1 MFVCWA
7 AKGGSGTTVVSCGLA
22 MQLARHHGACTLID
36 LAGDAPAALGLS
48 PDSVLGVGDWL
59 GSPTATP
66 AALEQLAVE
75 ANDSLR
81 VIPCGRHVPA
91 IDGRSAQRLLAAAG
105 AISGSVVFDAGT
117 GAPADELLHGVTS
130 LLVTRACFVALR
142 RATTTAARIDGVVL
156 LNEPGRALTSRD
168 VEHALSAPVLA
179 DVAYDPAVARAV
191 DAGLMLARLPRPM
204 ASSLRSLVA

>member
-7 AKGGSGTTVVSCGLA
+7 AKGGSGATVVSCGLA

-48 PDSVLGVGDWL
+48 PDSVLGAADWL
-59 GSPTATP
+59 GSPTAT
-66 AALEQLAVE
+66 AGALQQLAV
-75 ANDSLR
+75 AADNSLR
-81 VIPCGRHVPA
+81 VIPRGRQEITV
-91 IDGRSAQRLLAAAG
+91 DGPTSRRLRAGAAAF
-105 AISGSVVFDAGT
+105 AGSVVIDAGT
-117 GAPADELLHGVTS
+117 GSPADELLDGATS
-130 LLVTRACFVALR
+130 LLVTRACFVSLR
-142 RATTTAARIDGVVL
+142 RAAITAARIDGVVL

-179 DVAYDPAVARAV
+179 EVAYDPAVARAV

-204 ASSLRSLVA
+204 AASLRRLVA